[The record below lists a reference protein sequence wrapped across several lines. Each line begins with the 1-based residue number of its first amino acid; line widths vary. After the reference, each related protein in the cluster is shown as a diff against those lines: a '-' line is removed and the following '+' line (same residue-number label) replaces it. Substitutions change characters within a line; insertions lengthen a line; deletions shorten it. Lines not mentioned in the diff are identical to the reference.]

1 MSKVKSLRLYTLH
14 FTLYVSKN
22 REKVYVVCV
31 EKSRKGVT
39 FLGLGMGCNE
49 NKVPLNETLC
59 YDG

>member
-1 MSKVKSLRLYTLH
+1 MQISGHVQSEIASTLH

-39 FLGLGMGCNE
+39 FFGVGNGL
-49 NKVPLNETLC
+49 KRKQSASK
-59 YDG
+59 